1 MKKLL
6 LLGSTGQLGFQIND
20 ILKDDYNIIKISH
33 NDLDFRNSYLIEDLI
48 LKNNPDII
56 INCMAMTDVDR
67 CEDNKRDAYTI
78 NSESIRHIVRPLKI
92 TESYFINIST
102 DYVFSGETGNYR
114 EDDIAEPVN
123 YYGVSKLMGDMYA
136 LSYDNSL
143 VIRSSGIFSHKGFP
157 LFVYNKLKDREKV
170 YAIPGY
176 YSPISAYYLAL
187 AIKFIIPY
195 NKTGILNIAGER
207 TTRMNLAGRLAEL
220 YSLNKNIEE
229 KDIGMK
235 AKRPYDSSLN
245 IDKAKKLIDFNF
257 YDLDEN
263 LKTINKN
270 LFD

>member
-6 LLGSTGQLGFQIND
+6 LFGSTGQLGSQLIKVV
-20 ILKDDYNIIKISH
+20 KDDYAIIEVNHK
-33 NDLDFRNSYLIEDLI
+33 DLDFRNFYLIEDLI

-56 INCMAMTDVDR
+56 INSMAMTDVDK
-67 CEDNKRDAYTI
+67 CEENKTDAYRI
-78 NSESIRHIVRPLKI
+78 NAEAIKHIVRPLKI

-102 DYVFSGETGNYR
+102 DYVFSGSDGNYS
-114 EDDIAEPVN
+114 ENGIAEPVN
-123 YYGVSKLMGDMYA
+123 YYGVSKLIGDAYA
-136 LSYDNSL
+136 MSYDNSL
-143 VIRSSGIFSHKGFP
+143 VVRSSGIFLNKGFP
-157 LFVYNKLKDREKV
+157 LFVYNKLKKNERV

-187 AIKFIIPY
+187 AIKSIIPY

-207 TTRMNLAGRLAEL
+207 TSRMNLAVKIAEL
-220 YSLNKNIEE
+220 FNLNKNMEE
-229 KDIGMK
+229 KDINMK

-257 YDLDEN
+257 YGLDEN

>member
-6 LLGSTGQLGFQIND
+6 LFGSTGQLGSQLVRV
-20 ILKDDYNIIKISH
+20 LKDDYTIFEVNHK
-33 NDLDFRNSYLIEDLI
+33 DLDFRNFYLIEDLI

-56 INCMAMTDVDR
+56 INCMAMTDVDK
-67 CEDNKRDAYTI
+67 CEENKTDAYKI
-78 NSESIRHIVRPLKI
+78 NAEAVKHIVRPLKI

-102 DYVFSGETGNYR
+102 DYVFSGSDGNYS
-114 EDDIAEPVN
+114 ENDIAEPVN
-123 YYGVSKLMGDMYA
+123 YYGLSKLVGDTYTM
-136 LSYDNSL
+136 SYDSSL
-143 VIRSSGIFSHKGFP
+143 VIRSSGIFLNKGFP
-157 LFVYNKLKDREKV
+157 LFVYNKLKNNERV

-207 TTRMNLAGRLAEL
+207 TSRMNLAGRIAEL
-220 YSLNKNIEE
+220 YNLDKNMEE
-229 KDIGMK
+229 KDIEMK
-235 AKRPYDSSLN
+235 ARRPYDSSLN

-270 LFD
+270 LFN